1 MLYGKYDSR
10 VRHQSAPSISERT
23 FTDLC
28 RDRGLSLASS
38 TGIFPAHSA
47 SSILKTAQTPT
58 ARKYREP
65 AVQEVVA
72 TRILRLRL
80 VENNWGLLWGT
91 GVALGKIVMPKEDEA
106 GIWR

>member
-28 RDRGLSLASS
+28 RDRGLPLASS

-58 ARKYREP
+58 ARKLPRTGG
-65 AVQEVVA
+65 AGGGRDKDFTSEV
-72 TRILRLRL
+72 
-80 VENNWGLLWGT
+80 G
-91 GVALGKIVMPKEDEA
+91 
-106 GIWR
+106 